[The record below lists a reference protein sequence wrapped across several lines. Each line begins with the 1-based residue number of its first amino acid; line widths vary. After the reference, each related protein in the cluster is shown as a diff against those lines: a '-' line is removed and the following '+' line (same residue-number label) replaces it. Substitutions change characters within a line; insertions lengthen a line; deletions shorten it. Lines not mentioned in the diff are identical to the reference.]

1 MKLSER
7 WLREWFDPAVDM
19 AEIAERLTLAGL
31 EIEGLAA
38 AAPAL
43 NGVVVA
49 EVREVARHPETDHLN
64 VCAVFDG
71 REIHQV
77 VCGAPNARVGL
88 KTAYAP
94 AGAEMAL
101 AARCR

>member
-31 EIEGLAA
+31 EIEGLAP

-43 NGVVVA
+43 TGVVVA
-49 EVREVARHPETDHLN
+49 LVREVARHPESDYLN
-64 VCAVFDG
+64 ICAVFDG
-71 REIHQV
+71 RASHQV
-77 VCGAPNARVGL
+77 V
-88 KTAYAP
+88 
-94 AGAEMAL
+94 
-101 AARCR
+101 